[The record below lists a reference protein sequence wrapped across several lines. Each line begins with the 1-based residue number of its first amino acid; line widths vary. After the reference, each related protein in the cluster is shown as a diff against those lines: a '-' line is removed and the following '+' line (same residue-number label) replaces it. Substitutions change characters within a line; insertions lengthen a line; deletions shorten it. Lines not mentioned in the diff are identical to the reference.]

1 MINYLKSQTERL
13 EKEIKVANYKME
25 ETAKNG
31 ISTEL
36 IGRIGKVTELTK
48 ELSTLIKTSWIFAR
62 KELKDIILLN
72 KKISRRFKDK
82 WTVDIITNP
91 FSKELQEIISYCEAK
106 AKEHKIELNS
116 QKTKLRNDANV
127 RVHSSEGRINHGK
140 ANVDKMLTRAEE
152 TIDTSADTLRGLED
166 GE

>member
-1 MINYLKSQTERL
+1 MITYLKSETERL

-62 KELKDIILLN
+62 ENIKDYVKRMETLVHLQGYLSQVLDEKHKTEYEKLLN
-72 KKISRRFKDK
+72 LNIEDK
-82 WTVDIITNP
+82 NKCDEYDKV
-91 FSKELQEIISYCEAK
+91 ISYCEAK
-106 AKEHKIELNS
+106 AKEHKIEL
-116 QKTKLRNDANV
+116 
-127 RVHSSEGRINHGK
+127 
-140 ANVDKMLTRAEE
+140 
-152 TIDTSADTLRGLED
+152 ED
-166 GE
+166 GEK